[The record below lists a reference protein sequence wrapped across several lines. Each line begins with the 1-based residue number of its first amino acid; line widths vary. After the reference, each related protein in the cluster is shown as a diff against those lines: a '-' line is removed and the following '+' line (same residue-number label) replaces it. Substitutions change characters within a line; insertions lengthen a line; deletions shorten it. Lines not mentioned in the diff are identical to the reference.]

1 MNSHASGKDF
11 YHRCMS
17 NGAGSLIGGRYRL
30 LEPVGQGG
38 MGRVWRGRDQLL
50 NRDVAVK
57 EVLLPDQLP
66 ASEREELVARTLLEA
81 QAAARLN
88 HPGII
93 TIYDVVEYDGAPWI
107 IMEFVAGQS
116 LGAEIGA
123 KGRLPW
129 DRVAAIGAQ
138 VADAIAHAH
147 AAGIVH
153 RDLKPDNVLLAG
165 HRAVVTDFGIARIV
179 DSASHLTRTGTVVGS
194 PRYMAPEQLEGG
206 QAGAPADMWSLGA
219 TLYTAVEGST
229 PFEGATLSAVY
240 AGILTREPPPP
251 RHAGPLAGLLTALL
265 AKEPGHRP
273 DAGTTARLL
282 AQSAPGAAL
291 VTPTPT
297 PTMTVVDTPTPEAY
311 QRTAEYVGLTGPTRP
326 AEANGATTPIP
337 PWDNRPANQQPGA
350 GEARRTR
357 TGRRAFI
364 LGGAAVLAAG
374 AGGAYA
380 ATRLAGGST
389 GTTGAA
395 GTTGATT
402 GGTPTS
408 SATPPATPSATSSPV
423 KPSLRYVL
431 TGHTDSVTSVAFRPV
446 ASLLASGSADAT
458 VRMWNTKTG
467 AKAGTLTGHTDAVTS
482 VAFSPDGAL
491 LASGSSDRTVRIW
504 NPVTAAPT
512 ATLTGHTDQVTSVAF
527 SPKGT
532 TALLA
537 SSGRDGTIRLWD
549 AATGAAKGVLGPTTS
564 DGPFAEYRLAF
575 CQQGATL
582 ASISGDTL
590 QLWDVT
596 SGKLK
601 ATLQPNVVLDRLGAL
616 AGTRDGTTLAVG
628 GAPVQLWNVAKR
640 SATTLVPGP
649 AWITS
654 VAFSPD
660 ATILVCGDHDN
671 TVSLYAVASGKAVAT
686 LTGHTDKVR
695 AIAYS
700 HDGTAFASGSG
711 DKTVR
716 LWKA

>member
-1 MNSHASGKDF
+1 
-11 YHRCMS
+11 MS

-66 ASEREELVARTLLEA
+66 AADREELVARTLREA

-129 DRVAAIGAQ
+129 DRVAAIGTQ

-165 HRAVVTDFGIARIV
+165 PRAVVTDFGIARII
-179 DSASHLTRTGTVVGS
+179 DSASQLTRTGTVIGS
-194 PRYMAPEQLEGG
+194 PRYMAPEQLEGS

-251 RHAGPLAGLLTALL
+251 RHAGPLASLLAALL
-265 AKEPGHRP
+265 AKEPGRRP
-273 DAGTTARLL
+273 DADTTARLL
-282 AQSAPGAAL
+282 AQSAPAAAPAP
-291 VTPTPT
+291 PTPT
-297 PTMTVVDTPTPEAY
+297 PTMTVAAMPMPTPVPA
-311 QRTAEYVGLTGPTRP
+311 ANGPTAPISPWDSRP
-326 AEANGATTPIP
+326 AQ
-337 PWDNRPANQQPGA
+337 QQPGA
-350 GEARRTR
+350 GETRRAR

-364 LGGAAVLAAG
+364 LGGAAVLVAG

-389 GTTGAA
+389 GTAGAA
-395 GTTGATT
+395 GPTGATT
-402 GGTPTS
+402 GGTPAS
-408 SATPPATPSATSSPV
+408 SATQAATRSATPTPTPV

-431 TGHTDSVTSVAFRPV
+431 TGHTDSVTSVAFRPL

-458 VRMWNTKTG
+458 VRLWNTKTG
-467 AKAGTLTGHTDAVTS
+467 AQAGTLTGHADGVTS

-491 LASGSSDRTVRIW
+491 LASGSSDATVRIW
-504 NPVTAAPT
+504 NPVTAALT

-527 SPKGT
+527 SQKATG
-532 TALLA
+532 ALLA
-537 SSGRDGTIRLWD
+537 TSGRDGTIRLWD
-549 AATGAAKGVLGPTTS
+549 AATGAAKGVLGPTTG

-582 ASISGDTL
+582 ASISNDTL
-590 QLWDVT
+590 QLWDVP

-601 ATLQPNVVLDRLGAL
+601 ATLQPNVALDRLGAL
-616 AGTRDGTTLAVG
+616 AATRDGTALAVG

-640 SATTLVPGP
+640 SATPLVPAP

-671 TVSLYAVASGKAVAT
+671 TVWLYAVATGKAVAT

-695 AIAYS
+695 TVAYS